1 MFIATLI
8 AAKPHEDGAENAAC
22 ELLAAAGCAPQD
34 TRIFGSGHAID
45 IQFETGP
52 DTARTA
58 FGPFLDSCD
67 LFVQPAAHRVK
78 KLLCSDMD
86 STMIAAECIDEL
98 ADYAGLRPEVM
109 AITESTM
116 RGELD
121 FAESLAK
128 RVALLEGLP
137 ETTID
142 ECLHE
147 RIRAMPG
154 AGTLIA
160 TMHALGCFNMLVSG
174 GFHAFADPV
183 AAGLGFNQ
191 VFANRLEVR
200 DGRLTGT
207 LLGDIVDARA
217 KADFLA
223 QVLKVRKIDAA
234 DSLAIGDGA
243 NDIPMLQ
250 AAGYG
255 IAYRAKQAARDAADA
270 YIAHGDLTTILLAQG
285 IDEDQWVVIPE
296 R

>member
-8 AAKPHEDGAENAAC
+8 AANPHEDGAENAAC
-22 ELLAAAGCAPQD
+22 DLLAAAGCTPQD
-34 TRIFGSGHAID
+34 TRIFGNGRAID
-45 IQFETGP
+45 IHFENEL
-52 DTARTA
+52 DAAKTALA
-58 FGPFLDSCD
+58 PCLDSCD

-98 ADYAGLRPEVM
+98 ADYADLRSEVT
-109 AITESTM
+109 AITESAM
-116 RGELD
+116 RGEFD
-121 FAESLAK
+121 FAESLTK

-137 ETTID
+137 ENTIE

-160 TMHALGCFNMLVSG
+160 TMHGLGCFNVLVSG

-191 VFANRLEVR
+191 VFANRLEMH
-200 DGRLTGT
+200 DGKLTGR
-207 LLGDIVDARA
+207 LLGDIVDAKA
-217 KADFLA
+217 KADFLEQA
-223 QVLKVRKIDAA
+223 LKARNIDAA

-243 NDIPMLQ
+243 NDIAMLQ

-255 IAYRAKQAARDAADA
+255 IAHHAKPAARDAADA
-270 YIAHGDLTTILLAQG
+270 YVTHGDLTTILLAQG
-285 IDEDQWVVIPE
+285 IDEDQWLIIPE